1 MSLTVNNE
9 QEEAVIKHFSHVRS
23 LSRCHYVRV
32 FAFSPLMPREETHPR
47 AHSAQGGGVHCPGPR
62 CSALL
67 LAAAR
72 NGTSLKP
79 DAALFPPLTQHSSLI
94 KTEREA
100 CVSVSQR

>member
-1 MSLTVNNE
+1 MSRKT
-9 QEEAVIKHFSHVRS
+9 RP
-23 LSRCHYVRV
+23 LSIFPMSAHCLDAITCV

-47 AHSAQGGGVHCPGPR
+47 AHSAQGGCSLSRPQ

-79 DAALFPPLTQHSSLI
+79 DAALFPPLLQHSS
-94 KTEREA
+94 
-100 CVSVSQR
+100 